1 MIRFG
6 TGGNS
11 QSFYDEGHKT
21 SLDMC
26 QWLQNLGLQAYE
38 YECSR
43 GVRVSKT
50 FCTTLAAQAKRYNIK
65 LSIHAPYY
73 INLASTDSTIVD
85 KSRYHILKS
94 LQAANW
100 MEAERVVFHPG
111 ARGDST
117 REEAY
122 KRLENALYQLVVDAR
137 QEGLL
142 DFVRLCPETMG
153 KINMM
158 GHLQEVLDLCKLDP
172 SLYPAIDFAHLYALG
187 GGNLRNEKDF
197 GNILDKTE
205 KVLGR
210 QKLEGLHIHFS
221 PIEYTKAGEKRHHTL
236 AEKEFGP
243 DFYYLAQ
250 ALLQRDLEP
259 VIICESAGTQAEDAL
274 EFQRIY
280 HVLQQ
285 DKKRTAF

>member
-1 MIRFG
+1 
-6 TGGNS
+6 
-11 QSFYDEGHKT
+11 
-21 SLDMC
+21 MC

-73 INLASTDSTIVD
+73 INLASTDSAIVD

-117 REEAY
+117 RAEAY